1 MAATPNRWT
10 PAPAGENF
18 NAVLF
23 PIEGPHLVVKTPGL
37 GTIYLTPNSFR
48 GLVRNAA
55 RVNIAP
61 NNTRDWLRM
70 ARRNFPNE
78 PLFRHPVNRSRN
90 VLPIFSLII
99 FFLRLNNMNNAAQ
112 KKRIVSLAKQITV
125 LLKTFSKNAAELTE
139 LQRLYIHSN
148 LWARNLPLNTNF
160 IATWA
165 QGAKKI
171 DKLKNK
177 LHNNTIETRKLLA
190 QLKSLYPKA
199 NVRSL
204 PALIN
209 KFSNT

>member
-1 MAATPNRWT
+1 
-10 PAPAGENF
+10 
-18 NAVLF
+18 
-23 PIEGPHLVVKTPGL
+23 
-37 GTIYLTPNSFR
+37 
-48 GLVRNAA
+48 
-55 RVNIAP
+55 
-61 NNTRDWLRM
+61 
-70 ARRNFPNE
+70 
-78 PLFRHPVNRSRN
+78 
-90 VLPIFSLII
+90 
-99 FFLRLNNMNNAAQ
+99 MNNAAQ